1 VKNEWRVAG
10 DLLAVS
16 QEGGGWVWRSAPAA
30 GGGFYAGG
38 AFSTRREA
46 VLALALCN
54 VPRPPVLDRTGPAS
68 KTTPCL
74 TDEPVSREPAEYA
87 ERQPRTEE
95 QFEEELGRLLGRQR
109 RVAEQIWE
117 AERELGAIRRAKRQG
132 RRRPS
137 RPRVAQR
144 ADGWWWEI
152 PRDGMPPMDGG
163 PFRDEQSANMAM
175 SLVLVARQQSGEAR
189 WFATGA
195 PSSAPAPVGQV
206 EQERPAQGEPERQ
219 AKRGGRPRGS
229 RLTDE
234 QRERISAGQRAS
246 WARRRGGRDVPVSV
260 PVPAEPGLVP
270 VEPGLAGQPP
280 SGEGPL
286 IGGRREQVCKVCGR
300 TGHNKG
306 WHDKIE
312 RAAATASAAEVVVE
326 DVEIVVVGDVSDDA
340 GWSEP
345 GPDGARRCLVCVEGI
360 DRRPG
365 EGSGRCCL
373 NCLGDVVERP
383 AVAAAG

>member
-1 VKNEWRVAG
+1 VRNEWRQEDG
-10 DLLAVS
+10 TDLVVHP
-16 QEGGGWVWRSAPAA
+16 QGGGWVWRAASA
-30 GGGFYAGG
+30 GGFFWGG
-38 AFSTRREA
+38 PFRTRDEA
-46 VLALALCN
+46 VRALAFCS
-54 VPRPPVLDRTGPAS
+54 VPRPPVLDRTGPALQ
-68 KTTPCL
+68 TAPCL
-74 TDEPVSREPAEYA
+74 TEEPVLREPAGEA
-87 ERQPRTEE
+87 EPGPRTEE
-95 QFEEELGRLLGRQR
+95 QLEEELGRLRGRQR

-117 AERELGAIRRAKRQG
+117 AERELGAIRRARRQE

-144 ADGWWWEI
+144 EDGWWWEI
-152 PRDGMPPMDGG
+152 PREGMPPMDGG
-163 PFRDEQSANMAM
+163 PFEDEQSADVAM
-175 SLVLVARQQSGEAR
+175 SLVLVARQESGEAR
-189 WFATGA
+189 WFAPGA
-195 PSSAPAPVGQV
+195 PSSAPAPAGQV
-206 EQERPAQGEPERQ
+206 EQERPAQGGPERQ

-246 WARRRGGRDVPVSV
+246 WARRRGGRDVPVPV
-260 PVPAEPGLVP
+260 PVPAPAPAEPGP
-270 VEPGLAGQPP
+270 AGQPP
-280 SGEGPL
+280 PGEGPL

-312 RAAATASAAEVVVE
+312 RAAAAASAADEVVVE
-326 DVEIVVVGDVSDDA
+326 DVAIVVEGDVADDA

-345 GPDGARRCLVCVEGI
+345 GPDGVRRCLVCVGGI

-373 NCLGDVVERP
+373 NCLGEVVDR
-383 AVAAAG
+383 ALVAAAG